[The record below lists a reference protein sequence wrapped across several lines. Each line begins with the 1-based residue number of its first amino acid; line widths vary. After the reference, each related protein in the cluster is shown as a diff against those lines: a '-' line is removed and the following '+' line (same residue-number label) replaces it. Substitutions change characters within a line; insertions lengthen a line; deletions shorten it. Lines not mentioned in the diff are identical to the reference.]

1 MEVSLLYNIGMDT
14 VELYLESLRLEKGAS
29 PNSVTAYS
37 HDLKRFAKHFH
48 SKKLAEMTSL
58 DITDFLITLQQA
70 NLSSGSIARTLSAV
84 KGLFKYAVRSGIIDS
99 NPAAGIAGPKIFRP
113 LPETLT
119 IEQVIKALNK
129 PDTNTKLG
137 KRDKALL
144 EFLYGTGA
152 RISEA
157 LNCRI
162 DDLMPEMKLVRLY
175 GKGRKERVTPMGD
188 AGWSAMRI
196 YLDKARP
203 QLANNKSADF
213 IFLGNRGNPLQR
225 MAGWRIVKK
234 YCMLAGIIKNVSPHT
249 FRHSFA
255 THLLMGGAD
264 LLAVQEL
271 LGHADVSTT
280 EIYTHLDRD
289 FIISEHREF
298 HPREKWKAD
307 L

>member
-1 MEVSLLYNIGMDT
+1 MEVSLLYNTGMDA

-37 HDLKRFAKHFH
+37 HDLKRFAKHFRH
-48 SKKLAEMTSL
+48 KKLAEMTSL

-84 KGLFKYAVRSGIIDS
+84 KGLFKYALRSGIIDS

-119 IEQVIKALNK
+119 VEQVIKALNK

-144 EFLYGTGA
+144 EFLYGTGS

-175 GKGRKERVTPMGD
+175 GQGRKERVTPMGD
-188 AGWSAMRI
+188 AGWLAMKI
-196 YLDKARP
+196 YLDEARP
-203 QLANNKSADF
+203 QFANNKSADF

-234 YCMLAGIIKNVSPHT
+234 YCMLAGITKNVSPHT

>member
-1 MEVSLLYNIGMDT
+1 MDAI
-14 VELYLESLRLEKGAS
+14 ELYLESLRLEKGAS

-37 HDLKRFAKHFH
+37 RDLERFAKHFRH
-48 SKKLAEMTSL
+48 KKLAEMTSL

-119 IEQVIKALNK
+119 VEQVIKALNK

-144 EFLYGTGA
+144 EFLYGTGS

-188 AGWSAMRI
+188 AGWLAMKI
-196 YLDKARP
+196 YLDEARS
-203 QLANNKSADF
+203 QLANNKSTDF

-289 FIISEHREF
+289 FVISEHREF